1 MVMSSINNS
10 DDIIRCPYFIPSPSA
25 LSSTS
30 TSSTSAPDSG
40 RYSTFSCLIPVSI
53 SILFAGPNFVF
64 ILVT

>member
-40 RYSTFSCLIPVSI
+40 RYGTFSCLIPVSI